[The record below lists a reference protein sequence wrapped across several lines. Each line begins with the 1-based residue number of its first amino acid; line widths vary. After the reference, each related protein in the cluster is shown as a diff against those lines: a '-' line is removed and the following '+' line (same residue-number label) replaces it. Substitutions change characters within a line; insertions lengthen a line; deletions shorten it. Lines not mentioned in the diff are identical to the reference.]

1 MGLPA
6 TALLMVYAS
15 VQCDWQAAWART
27 VVGPA
32 HDEGDE
38 EQRQE
43 HEDEPCASAGAGAV
57 ARGPHAPRQRR
68 ERAACARATKH
79 SRRHARAPARTRAG
93 GQAYAARRHVKC
105 GCSMPHDA
113 PCATCVRVQAALA
126 HAARSAST
134 AVVVGAHHGERSAAR
149 LRVGPPVF
157 GLPAS
162 ATCDEA
168 TGTPQAALCALC
180 SPQRGRVRDLPAAEA
195 RRAPC
200 AVQREPR
207 RRARPPR
214 RRPPLRAATR
224 PGGVLC
230 AHRRIRGPPA
240 AGRPLRAARSAACLR
255 RDDRPPRPRALRVL
269 TRRGRGVRR
278 PPLQQLQARGAQLV
292 APAAPGARGVPDAGG
307 LCSSGRP
314 HAAPRAG
321 LVQHGAVA
329 RAGRLLCRRRAGRD
343 GPLGR
348 RGRVGAAAAAVEPR
362 PPAVA

>member
-1 MGLPA
+1 MHAAGSRRACERLSHRPLRAWQMRRLACCCARGRSALPASGYGAGSPSRPQCRCGGAAREEAGPARLPPAQHAHAPLEARRRVVVAVGVCGAKPSAWVSRRRRGMGLPA

-68 ERAACARATKH
+68 ERAACARATQH

-168 TGTPQAALCALC
+168 TGTPQAASLRSVLTT
-180 SPQRGRVRDLPAAEA
+180 
-195 RRAPC
+195 
-200 AVQREPR
+200 
-207 RRARPPR
+207 ARP
-214 RRPPLRAATR
+214 
-224 PGGVLC
+224 
-230 AHRRIRGPPA
+230 
-240 AGRPLRAARSAACLR
+240 
-255 RDDRPPRPRALRVL
+255 
-269 TRRGRGVRR
+269 
-278 PPLQQLQARGAQLV
+278 
-292 APAAPGARGVPDAGG
+292 
-307 LCSSGRP
+307 CS
-314 HAAPRAG
+314 
-321 LVQHGAVA
+321 
-329 RAGRLLCRRRAGRD
+329 
-343 GPLGR
+343 
-348 RGRVGAAAAAVEPR
+348 
-362 PPAVA
+362 